1 MLGLGPWRF
10 FTGMTAAVC
19 ILAGSWLALAYF
31 IPAPPSK
38 ITIATGVK
46 GGAYEILANRY
57 KAILAGSHV
66 TVDVRVTEGA
76 GENLR
81 LLQDKNANVQVAF
94 VGGGASNALL
104 SPDVLSLGRVN
115 YQPFWVFYRST
126 EIWTDLTSMRGKRIA
141 AGPPGSDTRM
151 VAEGLLRISGID
163 LETEA
168 LSPLFGLPAVK
179 ALAAGQID
187 AAFVGGGPDSSI
199 VQDLLRNPDV
209 RLLNF
214 PRAEALTKIYPFL
227 VRLILPAGVVDFAN
241 NNPPADV
248 NLLGATNAVL
258 VRKDLHPQIVS
269 LLAQALMEVHGEAGL
284 FQRAGEFPTLT
295 DPEYPMAESARDFYR
310 SGPGLMNRYLPFWVT
325 NYLQRTIAIVIAAI
339 AIVVPVFRV
348 MPMLFSWLIRQQ
360 LRKLYRRLRVVDEAL
375 QTNLTVP
382 QAEAL
387 ESDLADIDRAAR
399 VVPMR
404 DSDQL
409 FVFRH
414 HLDRTRSRLA
424 ARLEE
429 VQSQANGIA

>member
-1 MLGLGPWRF
+1 MLGLARWRLF
-10 FTGMTAAVC
+10 IGVVAAIC
-19 ILAGSWLALAYF
+19 ILAGGWLVLAYF

-46 GGAYEILANRY
+46 GGAYEILGNRY
-57 KAILAGSHV
+57 KAILAGAHV

-81 LLQDKNANVQVAF
+81 LLQDKNTNVQVAF
-94 VGGGASNALL
+94 VGGGVSNALL
-104 SPDVLSLGRVN
+104 SPDVLSLGRVS

-126 EIWTDLTSMRGKRIA
+126 EIWTDLTSLRGKRIA
-141 AGPPGSDTRM
+141 AGPTGSDTRT

-168 LSPLFGLPAVK
+168 LSPIFGLPAVK

-199 VQDLLRNPDV
+199 VQQLLRNPDI

-227 VRLILPAGVVDFAN
+227 VRLVLPAGVIDFAN

-258 VRKDLHPQIVS
+258 VRKDLHPQIIS

-295 DPEYPMAESARDFYR
+295 DPEYPMAEGARDFYR

-325 NYLQRTIAIVIAAI
+325 NYLQRTIAVVIAAI

-360 LRKLYRRLRVVDEAL
+360 LRNLYRRLRVVDEAL

-387 ESDLADIDRAAR
+387 KSDLADIDRAAR
-399 VVPMR
+399 AVPTR
-404 DSDQL
+404 DSDLL
-409 FVFRH
+409 FVFRD

-424 ARLEE
+424 DRLAEM
-429 VQSQANGIA
+429 QSQAAGVA